1 MKTFKYTLILL
12 LACLSMQSCQE
23 IEEPQNTVPTV
34 VTDAVEK
41 YSGYM
46 AYLSGSVTS
55 RANCYFLLSTQTDL
69 SDARKLDVYPRYDE
83 EQGKWFCQSEAG
95 NLQAGTTYYVA
106 LCATDGRSEVK
117 GNVVEFTTS
126 SYLSIESVTYNGR
139 ELDWDIFSLYITD
152 SENRIEPDAGNLRVE
167 KSYVDNNLYW
177 KLPYDFLL
185 SKSSYKVY
193 ACAYNKEN
201 PSGSLDRIPVSVRG
215 HEDCVYGS
223 DQVTPENPKANI
235 ELKSALATLHFMIST
250 DNAESISVYFN
261 LRNNGN
267 LPTGT
272 ERLSISGTLD
282 LTTGKITPIPIA
294 GHDGITF
301 KTDIKPEASIEATV
315 KIIPTSF
322 KDGELE
328 LVAYIGNQP
337 IIIPLSASTWEGGK
351 DYEIPVTVSV
361 PKDNSKA
368 KVGDYYYSDGT
379 WSTTYNADK
388 ECIGIVFALS
398 EKAYGDIDVSLKESE
413 HGRIVALEDAGYSRW
428 GAEDHIAD
436 ALIFG
441 RLYQNAPDFGYL
453 PVDGKDKY
461 IYVENMP
468 SPQIPYSYENW
479 PTPSADINPKWALF
493 DYKGSDWTHYFGY
506 GDTAAAMCYSYKK
519 GDFQWYLPS
528 VGEMARFAMAYA
540 YGIISNSKQNVFEN
554 PTTDR
559 AYWTSC
565 ANYRSI
571 TGSASSAW
579 GYSTLTHLLKPH
591 DIADRMCIRPIASF

>member
-55 RANCYFLLSTQTDL
+55 RANCYFLLSTQADL

-139 ELDWDIFSLYITD
+139 GLDWDIFSLYITD

-167 KSYVDNNLYW
+167 RSYVDNNLYW

-185 SKSSYKVY
+185 RKSSYKVY

-201 PSGSLDRIPVSVRG
+201 PSGSLDRIPVSARG
-215 HEDCVYGS
+215 YEDCVYGS

-315 KIIPTSF
+315 KIIPTTF

-413 HGRIVALEDAGYSRW
+413 HGRIVALEDIGNSRW
-428 GAEDHIAD
+428 GTYDQMYD
-436 ALIFG
+436 ALIFD
-441 RLYQNAPDFGYL
+441 RLYQNAPDYGYL
-453 PVDGKDKY
+453 PMDGKSEY
-461 IYVENMP
+461 IYASNEKLR
-468 SPQIPYSYENW
+468 IPYSYENW

-506 GDTAAAMCYSYKK
+506 GDTAAAMCYNYKK
-519 GDFQWYLPS
+519 GNVQWYLPS

-540 YGIISNSKQNVFEN
+540 YGIISSSKQKVFQDPLN
-554 PTTDR
+554 KS
-559 AYWTSC
+559 YWTSC
-565 ANYRSI
+565 AYFKYSD
-571 TGSASSAW
+571 TSSSAW
-579 GYSTLTHLLKPH
+579 LYQFGVHCLVPH
-591 DIADRMCIRPIASF
+591 MITEINVVRPIASF